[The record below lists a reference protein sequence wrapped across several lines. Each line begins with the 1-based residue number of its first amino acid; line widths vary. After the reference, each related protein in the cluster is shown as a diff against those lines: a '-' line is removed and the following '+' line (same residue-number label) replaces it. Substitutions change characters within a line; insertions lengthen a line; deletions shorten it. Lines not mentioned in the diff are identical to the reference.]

1 MKIVFYPDEDK
12 VRETMKE
19 NDPVFALVSFDK
31 EEVLV
36 APADD
41 VVEHTIMLR
50 KLNRSE
56 LDIDKYY
63 RVVVNGTGAD
73 WTFVCPS
80 DYKGIPDKIRRIE
93 QFYNDGIGAIDSAL
107 KKIGYNVEIEIP
119 TRYRRHF
126 KMMGDE

>member
-12 VRETMKE
+12 VREIMKE
-19 NDPVFALVSFDK
+19 NDPVFMLVSFDK
-31 EEVLV
+31 KEVLV

-41 VVEHTIMLR
+41 VVEHTVMLR

-73 WTFVCPS
+73 WTFVCPL
-80 DYKGIPDKIRRIE
+80 DYKGIPNKTRRIE
-93 QFYNDGIGAIDSAL
+93 QFYNDGICAIDSAL

-126 KMMGDE
+126 KMMSDE

>member
-1 MKIVFYPDEDK
+1 MKIVFYPDENS
-12 VRETMKE
+12 VRKTMKE
-19 NDPVFALVSFDK
+19 NDPVFALISFDK
-31 EEVLV
+31 KEVLV

-41 VVEHTIMLR
+41 VVEHNIMLK

-63 RVVVNGTGAD
+63 RVVVNGAGAD

-80 DYKGIPDKIRRIE
+80 DYKGISDKTRRIE

-107 KKIGYNVEIEIP
+107 KKVGYNVEIKVP

-126 KMMGDE
+126 NMMGDE

>member
-1 MKIVFYPDEDK
+1 MEIVFYPDENK
-12 VRETMKE
+12 VRETIKE
-19 NDPVFALVSFDK
+19 NDPVFVLVSFDK
-31 EEVLV
+31 NEVLV

-50 KLNRSE
+50 KLGRSE

-80 DYKGIPDKIRRIE
+80 DYKGISDKTRRIE
-93 QFYNDGIGAIDSAL
+93 QFYNDGIGAIDLAL
-107 KKIGYNVEIEIP
+107 KKIGYNVEIGIP
-119 TRYRRHF
+119 TRYR
-126 KMMGDE
+126 